1 MDIKYYKKRGAMG
14 VVMRAYVGEDNK
26 YRFDIKRAVAQ
37 FVARGRN
44 HSDSKAGIL
53 ETNRVFEDK
62 QEANKFFKQV
72 RDNDDLIPATISDW
86 ESFSVQ

>member
-1 MDIKYYKKRGAMG
+1 MDIKYYRKRGAIG

-26 YRFDIKRAVAQ
+26 YYFDIKRAVTY

-44 HSDSKAGIL
+44 HSDTKAGIF

-62 QEANKFFKQV
+62 QEANNFFKRM
-72 RDNDDLIPATISDW
+72 RDNDNLIPATINDW